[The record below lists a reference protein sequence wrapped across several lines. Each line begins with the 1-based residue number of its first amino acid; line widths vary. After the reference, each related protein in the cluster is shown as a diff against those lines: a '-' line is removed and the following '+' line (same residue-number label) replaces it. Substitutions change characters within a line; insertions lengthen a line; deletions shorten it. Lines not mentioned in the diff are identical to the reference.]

1 MLRRLGSSSLAL
13 AAAVTLLAGCGT
25 GGSSSAAHPGSTAPP
40 ASSGGPSTSFEP
52 TPRDF
57 RAIRKV
63 LAAQAAA
70 VLAGDQKAFLTTVDP
85 QQPKLVAQQRVLFEN
100 LSQLDVTRL
109 SYAVDTSALVPARI
123 PGGDPVLHPPVVE
136 HLRIAETLTAPV
148 SNPVDMSFVRRDG
161 HWLVGAVSQPKD
173 ADHFDSPQE
182 RPWYGVPVVARRDG
196 PLTVVVD
203 RSAAH
208 SLGPLTTAIRD
219 DISYDAR
226 LLGVAASYRVLVDA
240 TTNGLS
246 YDFSS
251 VSQQEAAAVTF
262 PLTASDPLGDHATGL
277 AGTAIK
283 VNPKLVDDVVSDA
296 GILRHELTHY
306 LLRVYTGS
314 SPKWLTEGVA
324 TWVQYYPDTF
334 SALQVPASLYASLMH
349 ADRALPSIGLF
360 NTDPSVNYPV
370 SQAAVAWLVDH
381 GGVARLIELMKAYRT
396 QYQDVNADA
405 LTPRL
410 FRQVYGVTVAEV
422 VRGAFAEL
430 AQLQH

>member
-13 AAAVTLLAGCGT
+13 VAAVTLLAGCGT
-25 GGSSSAAHPGSTAPP
+25 GGSSTAAPGPTAPP
-40 ASSGGPSTSFEP
+40 TSSEGPSTSFEP
-52 TPRDF
+52 TTRDF

-70 VLAGDQKAFLTTVDP
+70 VLAGDQVAFLATVDP

-109 SYAVDTSALVPARI
+109 SYAVDGSALVPARI

-148 SNPVDMSFVRRDG
+148 SNPVDMSFVRRNG

-203 RSAAH
+203 RSAAD

-262 PLTASDPLGDHATGL
+262 SLTASDPLGDHATGL

-306 LLRVYTGS
+306 LLRAYAGS

-334 SALQVPASLYASLMH
+334 SALQVPASLYASLRH
-349 ADRALPSIGLF
+349 ADRTLPSIGLF

-410 FRQVYGVTVAEV
+410 FRQVYGVPVAEV
-422 VRGAFAEL
+422 VQGAFAEL
-430 AQLQH
+430 AELQH